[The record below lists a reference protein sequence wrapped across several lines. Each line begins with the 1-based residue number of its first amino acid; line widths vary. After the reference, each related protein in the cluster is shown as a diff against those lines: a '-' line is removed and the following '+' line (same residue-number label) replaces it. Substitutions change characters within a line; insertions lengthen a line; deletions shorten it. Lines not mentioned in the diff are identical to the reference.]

1 MAKNNLDVT
10 INVKMNGEEALSEFS
25 EIKTSISNV
34 GDTVQKDFS
43 QINKTTTTTGSNL
56 KSAFTNGLSGVS
68 EKVRSISESF
78 TGLNGV
84 MSSLMGTIGLGS
96 FKSMTLDMA
105 MTRDQAKN
113 LLAVTMQGNS
123 TFAEASQTAGA
134 FIDKIKEGTSGSVVK
149 LQMMIE
155 AMNGIKLS
163 TGMANSDL
171 ESLND
176 VIRKVGEASLLMG
189 DDTEHATFVMKEAM
203 SGLNGDFSVLKEQF
217 GITADKMKEAGW
229 SGAADDVQGYRQAL
243 EQCLSGL
250 GDMGQVMDTTSGKI
264 NKIKSNFSSAGL
276 EIGQQMLPAVDWIA
290 SSFLE
295 ANENGNILAKGILY
309 AGGAASMFASLAP
322 TLKPMFD
329 TWDQMKG
336 AVSKAKD
343 ALSLLTDAEKLQET
357 VVGTL
362 DGLTAT
368 LTGSK
373 EAEAVA
379 TTSEAVASSEAAVAQ
394 DAETV
399 SKEAGALASDADALS
414 QDADTIAKEANTVA
428 SGEAAAGNVTLAGA
442 LSASATSA
450 WALTTA
456 LLANPLT
463 WIVVAVIALVAVMWY
478 LYDTNEEVRN
488 SLNELG
494 SMISGS
500 LSGAWEALKG
510 ALIGFANAMQ
520 PVVMGLI
527 NFLKWIVLFF
537 TDVPKAR
544 QQLEDFVNNGLN
556 MLGGAISNALSGL
569 WEAGTSAATDLVNGF
584 ISSLSNFGAMIQERL
599 TTIKNIAG
607 LMILMV
613 VQSIVTRFNQIV
625 AGVRMVFSLVV
636 NAIMTRLNQAR
647 AIAGTLATAIRTAI
661 VNRIQTIVTRVR
673 TFFQNIVST
682 IRSRLSNAV
691 SSARQKAVEIYN
703 NIVNKIKEIPQ
714 AVADEI
720 GKIPGKISS
729 GLASAAS
736 AALTGAQNIVSNFLS
751 GLQRASPGKIQRET
765 VAEFTALPEIVMNQ
779 GAITAKAAG
788 SAARGIVKSW
798 GDNMET
804 LGLNMDSVIPQFNA
818 LSSSM
823 GLDLGIVGANMNSN
837 GMMQSMP
844 SVTTNNNTHNN
855 DNTTVYQ
862 VDHMTIDLNNLATDE
877 KEQWYNMLQT
887 VARGV

>member
-1 MAKNNLDVT
+1 MAKNNLDVN
-10 INVKMNGEEALSEFS
+10 INVKMNGQEALNEFS

-34 GDTVQKDFS
+34 GNTVQKDFS

-56 KSAFTNGLSGVS
+56 KTAFTNGLSGVS

-78 TGLNGV
+78 SGLNGV

-229 SGAADDVQGYRQAL
+229 SGAADDVQGYRAAL

-336 AVSKAKD
+336 AVGKAKD
-343 ALSLLTDAEKLQET
+343 AIKLLTDAEKLQET
-357 VVGTL
+357 VTGTL
-362 DGLTAT
+362 DGLTAK
-368 LTGSK
+368 LTGSE

-379 TTSEAVASSEAAVAQ
+379 KTSEAAASGEAAAAQ
-394 DAETV
+394 EAETV

-414 QDADTIAKEANTVA
+414 QDADTVAKEANTVA

-442 LSASATSA
+442 LSASASSA

-463 WIVVAVIALVAVMWY
+463 WIAIAVIALVAVMWY
-478 LYDTNEEVRN
+478 LYNTNEEVRN

-520 PVVMGLI
+520 PVIMGLI

-544 QQLEDFVNNGLN
+544 QQLEDFVTNGLN
-556 MLGGAISNALSGL
+556 MVGDAILNALSGL
-569 WEAGTSAATDLVNGF
+569 WEAGTSAASDLVNGF
-584 ISSLSNFGAMIQERL
+584 ISSLNNFGAMIQERL
-599 TTIKNIAG
+599 TTVKNIAG
-607 LMILMV
+607 LLILMV

-625 AGVRMVFSLVV
+625 ARVRMIFSLVV
-636 NAIMTRLNQAR
+636 NVVMTRLNQAR
-647 AIAGTLATAIRTAI
+647 AIATMLANAIRTAI
-661 VNRIQTIVTRVR
+661 VSRIQAMLNRVKSFFSTLVSNIR
-673 TFFQNIVST
+673 TK
-682 IRSRLSNAV
+682 LSNAV
-691 SSARQKAVEIYN
+691 SAARQKAVEIYN

-714 AVADEI
+714 AVSDEI
-720 GKIPGKISS
+720 GKIPDKIRD

-765 VAEFTALPEIVMNQ
+765 VAEFTALPGIVMSQ
-779 GAITAKAAG
+779 GALTAKAAG
-788 SAARGIVKSW
+788 SAARGIVQSW
-798 GDNMET
+798 ADNMDT
-804 LGLNMDSVIPQFNA
+804 LGVNMDSVVPQFNA
-818 LSSSM
+818 LASEM
-823 GLDLGIVGANMNSN
+823 ALDLGVVGANMNGYNTMSR
-837 GMMQSMP
+837 P
-844 SVTTNNNTHNN
+844 AVTTNNNTSHN
-855 DNTTVYQ
+855 DNTNVYH
-862 VDHMTIDLNNLATDE
+862 VDHMTLDLNNLPTDE